1 GGLCARLLDRV
12 RSIAGVERAA
22 LASIV
27 PFGEFS
33 EGRELQVPGDSRRR
47 HADFMIVTA
56 DYFDTVRLPILRG
69 RAFTAAE
76 DRAADPLA
84 PQPAIVDTVL
94 AGKLFGTA
102 DPVGRA
108 LDVRAREGDAA
119 MARLVVVGGA
129 PPTRHDLF
137 AWEADP
143 APHVYAAYGSL
154 FRARMLLHVRTSSAA
169 NDQTMVATL
178 QREIRALDSGL
189 PILGARTMISHRDA
203 SLTEWAVRAAATLF

>member
-1 GGLCARLLDRV
+1 
-12 RSIAGVERAA
+12 
-22 LASIV
+22 
-27 PFGEFS
+27 
-33 EGRELQVPGDSRRR
+33 
-47 HADFMIVTA
+47 
-56 DYFDTVRLPILRG
+56 
-69 RAFTAAE
+69 
-76 DRAADPLA
+76 
-84 PQPAIVDTVL
+84 
-94 AGKLFGTA
+94 TA

-108 LDVRAREGDAA
+108 LDVRAREGDAD
-119 MARLVVVGGA
+119 MARFVVVGVV

-137 AWEADP
+137 ASEADP

-203 SLTEWAVRAAATLF
+203 SLTEWAVRAAATLFSTFGALALILATIGVYGLKAYDVSRRTREIGIRIALGATSAD